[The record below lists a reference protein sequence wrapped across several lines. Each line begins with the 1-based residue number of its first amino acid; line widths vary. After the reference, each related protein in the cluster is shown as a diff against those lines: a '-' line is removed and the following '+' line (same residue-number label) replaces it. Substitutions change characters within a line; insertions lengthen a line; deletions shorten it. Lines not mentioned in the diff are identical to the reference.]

1 MNEYVHPDIID
12 DKWVK
17 YEPIERIPAIKGS
30 LKGTIYNGS
39 DSLITFH
46 PLPDGRITGNCSGF
60 FDNQTGIIKIFYD
73 RQIHEENFLCVSYEQ
88 CDYELPQKSNWLQGG
103 F

>member
-1 MNEYVHPDIID
+1 MNEYVHPDIIE

-17 YEPIERIPAIKGS
+17 YEPIEHVPAIKGS
-30 LKGTIYNGS
+30 LSGTIYNGKGNQ
-39 DSLITFH
+39 IAFH
-46 PLPDGRITGNCSGF
+46 VLQNGIIVGNCSGN

-73 RQIHEENFLCVSYEQ
+73 CQIHEENFLCVSYEQ
-88 CDYELPQKSNWLQGG
+88 GDCELPQKSNWLQEG